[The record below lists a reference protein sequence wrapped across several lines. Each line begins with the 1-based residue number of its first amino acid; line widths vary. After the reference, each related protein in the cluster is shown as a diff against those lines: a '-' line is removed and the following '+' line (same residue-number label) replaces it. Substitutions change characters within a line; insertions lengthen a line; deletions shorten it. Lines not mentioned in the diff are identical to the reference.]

1 MENMDKDIQ
10 QVLLSEEQIRSKVE
24 ELGEILTKEYE
35 GKNPVIVGVLKGVVV
50 FYADMIRQIKTPCQ
64 LDFMWISSYA
74 GANSSGKMLVR
85 QDVTADIKGRHVLI
99 LEDIFD
105 TGNSLSFTV
114 EHLLSKEPASL
125 KICTFLDKPERR
137 KPGVTLQAD
146 YVGYTIPNAFVV
158 GYGLDYNE
166 KYRNLPYIGILKPEV
181 YEK

>member
-10 QVLLSEEQIRSKVE
+10 QVLLTEEQIRSKVQ
-24 ELGEILTKEYE
+24 ELAEILTEEYKD
-35 GKNPVIVGVLKGVVV
+35 KNPVIVGVLKGVVV
-50 FYADMIRQIKTPCQ
+50 FYADMIRQIKCPCQ
-64 LDFMWISSYA
+64 IDFMWISSYA
-74 GANSSGKMLVR
+74 GTNSTGKMLVR

-99 LEDIFD
+99 LEDIYD

-137 KPGVTLQAD
+137 KPGITLQAD

-158 GYGLDYNE
+158 GYGLDCNE